1 MKNETQIRTFIS
13 ETVSYINADTL
24 VDFQQQLWDNYK
36 ANNAEYH
43 PDFQQDFDRADFDFI
58 ASESFTGNKQEPT
71 VSAVKAFAAEHGY
84 NYEKFVKAFVF
95 KDQLQLDVNLLYL
108 DKVVGQIMSDD
119 RIENH
124 C

>member
-24 VDFQQQLWDNYK
+24 VDFQQQLWDNYE

-84 NYEKFVKAFVF
+84 DYDKFVKAFVF

-108 DKVVGQIMSDD
+108 DKVVGQISSDD
-119 RIENH
+119 RIENY